1 MFGQTFA
8 SREKMTP
15 NKAVEFIY
23 KNSELI
29 AKAKAKRVYLE
40 EFRKVKKALLMQD
53 MEGSVAAQERDAYAH
68 QDYKELLE
76 ELKKAV
82 EQEEALRWKM
92 ISAQAHIE
100 VWRSQEASNR
110 AEMKLV

>member
-1 MFGQTFA
+1 MG
-8 SREKMTP
+8 SI

-29 AKAKAKRVYLE
+29 AKAKADRVYLE
-40 EFRKVKKALLMQD
+40 EFRKVKKALLMQH

-68 QDYKELLE
+68 EDYQELLK

-110 AEMKLV
+110 AEMKFV

>member
-1 MFGQTFA
+1 MFGQTNV
-8 SREKMTP
+8 RKEKMTP

-23 KNSELI
+23 KHSELI
-29 AKAKAKRVYLE
+29 AKAKADRVYLE
-40 EFRKVKKALLMQD
+40 EFRKVKKALLMQHI
-53 MEGSVAAQERDAYAH
+53 EGSVAAQERDAYAH
-68 QDYKELLE
+68 EDYQELLKELRR
-76 ELKKAV
+76 AV
-82 EQEEALRWKM
+82 EQEESLRWKM

>member
-1 MFGQTFA
+1 MQDID
-8 SREKMTP
+8 P
-15 NKAVEFIY
+15 NAAVDFLL
-23 KNSELI
+23 KNAGLF
-29 AKAKAKRVYLE
+29 AKAKAERIYLE
-40 EFRKVKKALLMQD
+40 EFRKSKKALLMQHI
-53 MEGSVAAQERDAYAH
+53 EGSVAAQERDAYAH
-68 QDYKELLE
+68 EDYKKILE